1 VAVHV
6 TSGRCVD
13 DLVVGLAELLATP
26 QPDALSPDVVVV
38 PGQGMVDWLQESLSV
53 LMGADG
59 VVANVHF
66 WHPSEFVLKSAGMT
80 RSSVQSWEPPA
91 LQWTVLEYLSTMES
105 AGERPPP
112 GYVEAT
118 RKVSYARRVAELFDR
133 YATHRPEMVLEWLEG
148 RDTDGAHPLPRD
160 MSWQPA
166 LWRSIRA
173 ILGESGPECTSGRQR
188 EPVEL
193 HPMLAGGR
201 LSFFGLESLSR
212 TAVDILR
219 VLGTR
224 RDVRMFHLS
233 PSAAVAGTMAVAR
246 SSARAPRRDLDPGRI
261 VRNPLLVSWV
271 RPALESAA
279 LLSTLSA
286 STSQVDHGAPD
297 SVLGRMQRRL
307 FEDEPGRVVDD
318 ERELLGRS
326 DGSVQIHRCHGATR
340 QVEVLRD
347 ALLHILKSDPSL
359 SPRDVLVMCPDLE
372 RFGPIIEPI
381 MTIPMG
387 AEENR
392 LRIALVDRSNAT
404 ASPVAVTLDAVLGLI
419 AGRCGALEVLEVVSL
434 EPVRRTLGLDDD
446 GVAAISGWI
455 ADLGVRW
462 GLDDRHRGEWG
473 YPGGFE
479 DGTWRWTVDRLI
491 SGILVQSA
499 EPVETAP
506 GIAAFDDVG
515 GGDIDVI
522 GRLHGFLSELGDLRD
537 AARGDKTLHEWVG
550 IVRRVCGAFLPAE
563 GDDDLVSDIGQ
574 MLGELEE
581 RARDSRT
588 ATFGIAELR
597 EIVSSSLPAIRGRA
611 AKWSDVVRVGSPS
624 RFRGI
629 PARVVAILGL
639 DQDAFRGARAGGDD
653 ILARDPWVG
662 ERDPRADE
670 RLALLTTIHAARSH
684 LVVTCDGYDVN
695 DNSEVPMPVVLEE
708 LKDEVVRCIAT
719 MPESARQMKPL
730 VINHSRQAVDP
741 ANLEAGGP
749 EDDDHERSRNAGAF
763 VGGAWTFDPA
773 VASILAAR
781 SSGAAGGNGS
791 DDGFGTPLLPDGG
804 DESMAPELD
813 LGQLVNA
820 VKRPT
825 DVFVSQRLGV
835 LMPKDELAHDPEVPL
850 WPGSLEYAVLGREL
864 LDAQMAGERTEEW
877 WPRRRLRG
885 GLPPGRL
892 GDEVVERLNSDVA
905 GIVEAARAFV
915 GDGASEVDVALLVP
929 NGSGPGGS
937 TTVRGRVVVHGDVL
951 LSLGFSK
958 WHPRLRLQPWIELA
972 ALTLH
977 DRTKTWKAVVVTRGD
992 ATAAASDDVGP
1003 PPVKVVEFC
1012 MRGGSG
1018 DERWQ
1023 SAVEVLR
1030 CALLIR
1036 RTALR
1041 VPVPLFE
1048 RTSWVR
1054 EKSKSALETDFG
1066 YDLDHPAH
1074 QLVYGNIRLADL
1086 RSERP
1091 IRDVDPSSDGRSRFD
1106 VYADLL
1112 TSTWE
1117 ATTVAMGVG
1126 DTEPEED
1133 PR

>member
-66 WHPSEFVLKSAGMT
+66 WHPSEFVLKSVGLT
-80 RSSVQSWEPPA
+80 RDGLKSWEPAA
-91 LQWTVLEYLSTMES
+91 LQWTVFEYLSTMES

-112 GYVEAT
+112 GFAEAT

-133 YATHRPEMVLEWLEG
+133 YANHRPEMVLEWLEG
-148 RDTDGAHPLPRD
+148 RDTDGVHPLPRD
-160 MSWQPA
+160 MRWQPA

-173 ILGESGPECTSGRQR
+173 ILGESGPECVADRR
-188 EPVEL
+188 HERVAP
-193 HPMLAGGR
+193 HPLLSTGR

-212 TAVDILR
+212 TAVDLLR
-219 VLGTR
+219 VLGTE
-224 RDVRMFHLS
+224 RDVTMFHLS
-233 PSAAVAGTMAVAR
+233 PSAVVAGRTAT
-246 SSARAPRRDLDPGRI
+246 SAPQSRALRRDLDIDRV
-261 VRNPLLVSWV
+261 VRNSLLVSWSQ
-271 RPALESAA
+271 PALESSA
-279 LLSTLSA
+279 LLSTLAA
-286 STSQVDHGAPD
+286 SVSLVGHDAPR
-297 SVLGRMQRRL
+297 SVLGTLQRRL
-307 FEDEPGRVVDD
+307 SDDEADGFVDD
-318 ERELLGRS
+318 GTELLGRS
-326 DGSVQIHRCHGATR
+326 DGSIQIHRCHGATR

-359 SPRDVLVMCPDLE
+359 SPRDILVVCPDLE
-372 RFGPIIEPI
+372 RFGPIVEPI

-404 ASPVAVTLDAVLGLI
+404 ASPVAAALDALLGLI
-419 AGRCGALEVLEVVSL
+419 DGRCSALDVLEVMAL
-434 EPVRRTLGLDDD
+434 DPVQRSLGLDDD
-446 GVAAISGWI
+446 GVASIGEWI

-462 GLDDRHRGEWG
+462 GLDDRHRSEWG
-473 YPGGFE
+473 YPEGFE
-479 DGTWRWTVDRLI
+479 DGTWQWTVDRLVA
-491 SGILVQSA
+491 GILVQSP
-499 EPVETAP
+499 EPVAMAP

-537 AARGDKTLHEWVG
+537 AARGEKTLHEWVE
-550 IVRRVCGAFLPAE
+550 IVRRVCDAFLSAE
-563 GDDDLVSDIGQ
+563 GDDDHVLDIGQ

-588 ATFGIAELR
+588 AMFGIAELR
-597 EIVSSSLPAIRGRA
+597 EVVSSSLPAIRGRA

-624 RFRGI
+624 RFRGV

-684 LVVTCDGYDVN
+684 LVVTCDGYNVN
-695 DNSEVPMPVVLEE
+695 DNSEIPMPVILEE

-719 MPESARQMKPL
+719 MPESERQMKPL
-730 VINHSRQAVDP
+730 VINHSRQAIDP
-741 ANLEAGGP
+741 ANLGDGGLEDGGHDRARNAVALVGGP
-749 EDDDHERSRNAGAF
+749 
-763 VGGAWTFDPA
+763 WTFDPA
-773 VASILAAR
+773 VPGILAAR
-781 SSGAAGGNGS
+781 SSGVAGGGGY
-791 DDGFGTPLLPDGG
+791 DDGFGTPVLPDGG
-804 DESMAPELD
+804 DEATVPELGLD
-813 LGQLVNA
+813 QLVTA
-820 VKRPT
+820 MKRPT
-825 DVFVSQRLGV
+825 DLFVSQRLGV
-835 LMPKDELAHDPEVPL
+835 LLPRDEEVHDPEVPI
-850 WPGSLEYAVLGREL
+850 WPGSLDYSALGRDL
-864 LDAQMAGERTEEW
+864 LSAQMAGAQTDDW
-877 WPRRRLRG
+877 WQQRRLRG

-892 GDEVVERLNSDVA
+892 GDAVVERLNSDA
-905 GIVEAARAFV
+905 EGIVGVARSIV
-915 GDGASEVDVALLVP
+915 GDAPSLVDVSSLLST
-929 NGSGPGGS
+929 GSGSGGG
-937 TTVRGRVVVHGDVL
+937 TTVRGRLVVHGDVL

-972 ALTLH
+972 ALALH
-977 DRTKTWKAVVVTRGD
+977 DPTRTWKAVVVARSNAKTSP
-992 ATAAASDDVGP
+992 SDVVAP
-1003 PPVKVVEFC
+1003 SPVKVVEFQLK
-1012 MRGGSG
+1012 GSSDG
-1018 DERWQ
+1018 ERMQ
-1023 SAVEVLR
+1023 SAVTVLR
-1030 CALLIR
+1030 RALLIR

-1048 RTSWVR
+1048 RSSWLWQA
-1054 EKSKSALETDFG
+1054 SKSVVEEELG
-1066 YDLDHPAH
+1066 YDLDRPAH
-1074 QLVYGNIRLADL
+1074 RLVYGAVRLADL
-1086 RSERP
+1086 RSDKP
-1091 IRDVDPSSDGRSRFD
+1091 IADVDPSTDGRSRFD
-1106 VYADLL
+1106 LYADLL

-1117 ATTVAMGVG
+1117 STTVSRDEV
-1126 DTEPEED
+1126 DTEPGDD
-1133 PR
+1133 PQ